1 MQSTKVMFDFPFPEK
16 RVFRYQAMQDI
27 LHHLVTNPLQEFTQQ
42 ELASITGADISSI
55 SRSINLLEEL
65 GVITVSEDRPAKIT
79 VDTDHIQQSD
89 PLFTIPQPEFRKPV
103 EAFLTELDD
112 RIEETAEITDLIGVL
127 LFGSVA
133 RGTADRRSDIDLL
146 IIVDGDLTHGRRVC
160 TAVARE
166 LEDKSF
172 ADNRYEFEVLVE
184 TPATAV
190 SHSEELTEIFDTGL
204 VLAESDRL
212 QELRRD
218 IYKSSGGDQ

>member
-1 MQSTKVMFDFPFPEK
+1 MQSSKVLFDFPFPDE

-55 SRSINLLEEL
+55 SRSVKLLEEL
-65 GVITVSEDRPAKIT
+65 GVITVSEDRPARISI
-79 VDTDHIQQSD
+79 DTDYIQQSD
-89 PLFTIPQPEFRKPV
+89 PIFTIPQPEFRNPV
-103 EAFLTELDD
+103 DAFLDELDV
-112 RIEETAEITDLIGVL
+112 RIEDASEITDLIGVL

-146 IIVDGDLTHGRRVC
+146 IIVDGDLTHGRREC
-160 TAVARE
+160 TSVARE
-166 LEDKSF
+166 LEDESF

-184 TPATAV
+184 TPDTAV

-204 VLAESDRL
+204 VLVGSDRL
-212 QELRRD
+212 HELRRN
-218 IYKSSGGDQ
+218 IYQSPRGGQ

>member
-204 VLAESDRL
+204 VLAGSDRL
-212 QELRRD
+212 QELRRN
-218 IYKSSGGDQ
+218 IYQSSGGDR

>member
-133 RGTADRRSDIDLL
+133 RGTADRRSDIDLI

-204 VLAESDRL
+204 VLAGSDRL
-212 QELRRD
+212 QELRRN
-218 IYKSSGGDQ
+218 IYQSSGGDR

>member
-1 MQSTKVMFDFPFPEK
+1 MQSTKVMLDFPFPGK

-42 ELASITGADISSI
+42 ELASITDADISSI

-103 EAFLTELDD
+103 DGFLTELDN

-172 ADNRYEFEVLVE
+172 AENRYEFEVLVE

-204 VLAESDRL
+204 VLAGSDRL
-212 QELRRD
+212 KELRRN
-218 IYKSSGGDQ
+218 ISQ